1 MTKDIRI
8 PVTLGGVTFKNP
20 FYVASG
26 PTARTVS
33 QLQRIE
39 ETGWAAAILK
49 LSLDPVPYINKRPRY
64 GLFPQHHALA
74 FTAEKRLTMAEGLR
88 LVEEAKPRLHDLLI
102 IPNIT
107 YAGDDGVAGWVNMAK
122 RFEDAGADLIELN
135 MCCPNM
141 SYNLELTS
149 GGTAKTTHQ
158 TGASMGKQPNL
169 AAEIIQGIKEAI
181 SIPLIA
187 KLTPE
192 GGTIAKLAKNAHSA
206 GADAVSS
213 NGNRLG
219 IPPIDIDDPQKSC
232 YHLQDEISMSC
243 YASSWLKPLAQRDVY
258 EIRKV
263 NGPDIFILANGG
275 ITNWRD
281 AVEMIMAGGSLIGV
295 CSETLISGYD
305 IVRPMIQGLKD
316 FMDEKGYTS
325 LDDFRSEIVSEV
337 KTATELT
344 LYSGYALIT
353 EPNLSAPCKVACPHH
368 VPVQAYV
375 QKVAKGEYRDAF
387 DLISGKNPLQDICG
401 LVCSA
406 PCEDVCVRGDQGRPI
421 QIRDIKRFVL
431 EYGRE
436 KGWPENGHV
445 DQPNGHKVAVVG
457 SGPAGLTCAA
467 TLQKAGYSVTL
478 FEREEKLGGM
488 MRYGIP
494 GFRLSRERLDSE
506 IDRIISTGITLQTGK
521 ELGSDFTLESLQQD
535 GFESVFLAVG
545 TQENKSFNVAGE
557 DTKGVIKAIDLL
569 KDVSD
574 HGKVEIGD
582 TVVVVGNTYAAS
594 DAARTAV
601 RLGANKVILAYSSIP
616 KARLTLVEAFN
627 EAKEEGVALLE
638 QTELKSIFVNGEQ
651 VSAVE
656 LVNTIGLPM
665 RIDCDTLILAGKMQ
679 VKDFGE
685 DSLLNAGFI
694 KVDKKT
700 GATSLP
706 GVYAG
711 GDATRQGTII
721 SAIAE
726 GKEAAASIDQYL
738 MKESATLEY
747 TARPVRVDTNKVHQ
761 RVGYLKE
768 TLSPPDL
775 STQTREGRIHNFET
789 YERVLTEEEA
799 VAEASRCLNCGCGEG
814 CQICKTICCEFAI
827 DITQPDILQVNEELC
842 VACGM
847 CFLRCPIDNIE
858 MVNTGLIKD

>member
-1 MTKDIRI
+1 
-8 PVTLGGVTFKNP
+8 
-20 FYVASG
+20 
-26 PTARTVS
+26 
-33 QLQRIE
+33 
-39 ETGWAAAILK
+39 
-49 LSLDPVPYINKRPRY
+49 
-64 GLFPQHHALA
+64 
-74 FTAEKRLTMAEGLR
+74 
-88 LVEEAKPRLHDLLI
+88 
-102 IPNIT
+102 
-107 YAGDDGVAGWVNMAK
+107 
-122 RFEDAGADLIELN
+122 
-135 MCCPNM
+135 
-141 SYNLELTS
+141 
-149 GGTAKTTHQ
+149 
-158 TGASMGKQPNL
+158 
-169 AAEIIQGIKEAI
+169 
-181 SIPLIA
+181 
-187 KLTPE
+187 
-192 GGTIAKLAKNAHSA
+192 
-206 GADAVSS
+206 
-213 NGNRLG
+213 
-219 IPPIDIDDPQKSC
+219 
-232 YHLQDEISMSC
+232 
-243 YASSWLKPLAQRDVY
+243 
-258 EIRKV
+258 
-263 NGPDIFILANGG
+263 
-275 ITNWRD
+275 
-281 AVEMIMAGGSLIGV
+281 
-295 CSETLISGYD
+295 
-305 IVRPMIQGLKD
+305 
-316 FMDEKGYTS
+316 
-325 LDDFRSEIVSEV
+325 
-337 KTATELT
+337 
-344 LYSGYALIT
+344 
-353 EPNLSAPCKVACPHH
+353 
-368 VPVQAYV
+368 
-375 QKVAKGEYRDAF
+375 
-387 DLISGKNPLQDICG
+387 
-401 LVCSA
+401 
-406 PCEDVCVRGDQGRPI
+406 
-421 QIRDIKRFVL
+421 
-431 EYGRE
+431 
-436 KGWPENGHV
+436 
-445 DQPNGHKVAVVG
+445 
-457 SGPAGLTCAA
+457 
-467 TLQKAGYSVTL
+467 
-478 FEREEKLGGM
+478 
-488 MRYGIP
+488 
-494 GFRLSRERLDSE
+494 
-506 IDRIISTGITLQTGK
+506 
-521 ELGSDFTLESLQQD
+521 
-535 GFESVFLAVG
+535 
-545 TQENKSFNVAGE
+545 
-557 DTKGVIKAIDLL
+557 
-569 KDVSD
+569 
-574 HGKVEIGD
+574 
-582 TVVVVGNTYAAS
+582 VVGNTYAAS

-694 KVDKKT
+694 KVDKKI